1 MKNKKTKNTNLI
13 FIFIFIIIINVSFVT
28 IYNNFKDN
36 NEYETIENI
45 TIKDF
50 NFNKTSEFANDSLI
64 LSVGDEYSPIMI
76 FEPDNI
82 SEYQKKIF
90 WTTSDSTRLKI
101 KYDGTFI
108 AIKPG
113 NVVVNATSIKN
124 SEITKS
130 INVIIVDKNDD
141 LYFTKNLTD
150 KIPVVSVGQI
160 IKLSY
165 VITGKIQLDGII
177 WKSSNDKIATVD
189 DGYVRGISAGDVT
202 ITAISKYNS
211 DYSATLNIKIAG
223 KYTADKVKKVIYDDS
238 IIVTLPTYA
247 ATINFE
253 QFKKER
259 VFVGNRLSISAK
271 TDVESISDTYF
282 EFEDPSMIN
291 VIKNGDSIVEFEVV
305 KVGHVR
311 LYAVSS
317 YFPDVKEPFEFDVYP
332 FNPGDDLSLVY
343 PSKLQFKSEN
353 DVNVLELNG
362 GSIQQ
367 IKIESNYKEIEFND
381 LIITSS
387 NDSVARIVD
396 GYIFADQTGESII
409 TIYHI
414 NNPKKVISFNVRVKK
429 YNEGRFTPVE
439 LINIDSALINEK
451 DKIIEWDYNN
461 VYVGAKFKIQLVIYP
476 IYATNKLFN
485 IEVSNKKICIVSS
498 SIKNNILEIE
508 GEFIDIG
515 YTELTVTNV
524 ENNNLKY
531 YCDFL
536 VNNSNPVSFGY
547 KKVSLLERG
556 QTGNCNVVLGNGLKG
571 VEVTYTS
578 SDPSIVSVGHA
589 GELVGLGYGT
599 ATISIHATDGVTSFD
614 ESFEVECVKE
624 HSLYDALNT
633 FKTNV
638 KMNDEEINLNEKLMY
653 IGDSFTIDVSFTPSN
668 HPFGKYHEVKI
679 EKPEILSV
687 DKNNNKY
694 TFKCLK
700 SGTTKVTVYP
710 YANPDFSVEYT
721 VAIAN
726 IMPKFMFVSVPDK
739 VMYVEDRY
747 QFGYL
752 IDWRATYSNV
762 DIIIGDDSMVS
773 VEDDYLVIK
782 KAGKT
787 YVSFIIDDND
797 DNTVSYVQTLNIEAF
812 DHSTGVRLERYGYG
826 NFIVR
831 IISQVI
837 CALIIG
843 ILAFVI
849 ANKKPLKLNSVLN
862 YVVVICGILVLLIL
876 CNVLRMSIKP
886 LGYEKYDMIT
896 NIISYVAG
904 LFIGF
909 VIYLLRSRK
918 EKGKNA

>member
-1 MKNKKTKNTNLI
+1 MKKKQILYILVIIFVILI
-13 FIFIFIIIINVSFVT
+13 LLAPFLYKRITANGEDENNVISSIEITDFEILETDNYFDGYYVMKVDDTFIPDIN
-28 IYNNFKDN
+28 Y
-36 NEYETIENI
+36 YPETISI
-45 TIKDF
+45 
-50 NFNKTSEFANDSLI
+50 
-64 LSVGDEYSPIMI
+64 
-76 FEPDNI
+76 
-82 SEYQKKIF
+82 YQKKIM
-90 WTTSDSTRLKI
+90 WTISDSSKLSI
-101 KYDGTFI
+101 DYN
-108 AIKPG
+108 
-113 NVVVNATSIKN
+113 NVFTAKEIGVVEVMATSIKN
-124 SEITKS
+124 MDLKKS
-130 INVIIVDKNDD
+130 IKIKIVAKENSLKFDR
-141 LYFTKNLTD
+141 LLTEQ
-150 KIPVVSVGQI
+150 IPTFSVGEI
-160 IKLSY
+160 SYLPYSINGLISLGKLNWES
-165 VITGKIQLDGII
+165 L
-177 WKSSNDKIATVD
+177 NEEIATVD
-189 DGYVRGISAGDVT
+189 DGYIKGISLGVVK
-202 ITAISKYNS
+202 ITATSTIDKKYSISLNVKITGK
-211 DYSATLNIKIAG
+211 YSAE
-223 KYTADKVKKVIYDDS
+223 KVNAI
-238 IIVTLPTYA
+238 
-247 ATINFE
+247 TINE
-253 QFKKER
+253 IIGVTVKGFKNNLPLENFR
-259 VFVGNRLSISAK
+259 RELMHVGYKIELSAK

-578 SDPSIVSVGHA
+578 SDPSIVSVGHT

-721 VAIAN
+721 VVIAN

-886 LGYEKYDMIT
+886 LGYEKYDMLT
-896 NIISYVAG
+896 NIISYVSG

>member
-1 MKNKKTKNTNLI
+1 MLSKISKNKKYEKVVLVVFLVIICFVGPFIYNKIVKYFDDSVVVTEISHVENFDIETGDNYYNDYYVIKINEEFTPTIKFYPENLSYYQKSITYQNSNSNCLSIDYKGKFKGLKEGKATVKLISNDNSDVTKT
-13 FIFIFIIIINVSFVT
+13 INVMVIRSNNELRFNNNLV
-28 IYNNFKDN
+28 YNKQLYSVGQIVPIDYYAYGPITLGEIELTSSNEDVAYFKDN
-36 NEYETIENI
+36 YLYASSIGESTIKIQSVIDPSIYASIDIKVVGGYDAEETTSVSFTDAITAGGINFNKKDFLSTSMHEGYTITLTAKGNGNGTEQVDFEFNDDSLVKVTSITNTSITFICLKTGDLKVSATSKFDSELKDEISFKIFPIDPKSFFRLVSPTNDKFKEIDSKKYLIMSSGQLEQVQVFSRDFELKNSLIITPSDENVVTVEDGYLKALKPGITNIKITHETNKMCEINFLVKVENDMELFSKIENI
-45 TIKDF
+45 TLS
-50 NFNKTSEFANDSLI
+50 NKTSNVNDYEDNEVKVNQVIDLEFDIYPYYATNINNVIVQLSNDT
-64 LSVGDEYSPIMI
+64 
-76 FEPDNI
+76 I
-82 SEYQKKIF
+82 SK
-90 WTTSDSTRLKI
+90 
-101 KYDGTFI
+101 
-108 AIKPG
+108 
-113 NVVVNATSIKN
+113 V
-124 SEITKS
+124 TKS
-130 INVIIVDKNDD
+130 IKENKLMVKLEFVNIGYVSLNIIVLENEV
-141 LYFTKNLTD
+141 LNLEYD
-150 KIPVVSVGQI
+150 FVVTNS
-160 IKLSY
+160 K
-165 VITGKIQLDGII
+165 
-177 WKSSNDKIATVD
+177 
-189 DGYVRGISAGDVT
+189 DVT
-202 ITAISKYNS
+202 FTCTA
-211 DYSATLNIKIAG
+211 
-223 KYTADKVKKVIYDDS
+223 
-238 IIVTLPTYA
+238 
-247 ATINFE
+247 
-253 QFKKER
+253 
-259 VFVGNRLSISAK
+259 
-271 TDVESISDTYF
+271 
-282 EFEDPSMIN
+282 
-291 VIKNGDSIVEFEVV
+291 
-305 KVGHVR
+305 
-311 LYAVSS
+311 
-317 YFPDVKEPFEFDVYP
+317 
-332 FNPGDDLSLVY
+332 
-343 PSKLQFKSEN
+343 
-353 DVNVLELNG
+353 VN
-362 GSIQQ
+362 
-367 IKIESNYKEIEFND
+367 
-381 LIITSS
+381 LI
-387 NDSVARIVD
+387 
-396 GYIFADQTGESII
+396 
-409 TIYHI
+409 
-414 NNPKKVISFNVRVKK
+414 
-429 YNEGRFTPVE
+429 
-439 LINIDSALINEK
+439 
-451 DKIIEWDYNN
+451 
-461 VYVGAKFKIQLVIYP
+461 
-476 IYATNKLFN
+476 
-485 IEVSNKKICIVSS
+485 
-498 SIKNNILEIE
+498 
-508 GEFIDIG
+508 
-515 YTELTVTNV
+515 
-524 ENNNLKY
+524 
-531 YCDFL
+531 
-536 VNNSNPVSFGY
+536 
-547 KKVSLLERG
+547 ERG
-556 QTGNCNVVLGNGLKG
+556 QTASIRTEIDEELRGVNFTYSSSNEKVIKVSQDGLF
-571 VEVTYTS
+571 
-578 SDPSIVSVGHA
+578 I
-589 GELVGLGYGT
+589 GLGYGT
-599 ATISIHATDGVTSFD
+599 ATISIHGTDGVTSFD
-614 ESFEVECVKE
+614 ESFDVECVKE

-721 VAIAN
+721 VVIAN

-849 ANKKPLKLNSVLN
+849 ANKKPLKLTSVLN

>member
-1 MKNKKTKNTNLI
+1 MKKKQILYILVIIFVILI
-13 FIFIFIIIINVSFVT
+13 LLAPFLYKRITANGEEENNVISSIEITDFEILKTDNYFDGYYVMKVDDTFIPGIN
-28 IYNNFKDN
+28 Y
-36 NEYETIENI
+36 YPETISI
-45 TIKDF
+45 
-50 NFNKTSEFANDSLI
+50 
-64 LSVGDEYSPIMI
+64 
-76 FEPDNI
+76 
-82 SEYQKKIF
+82 YQKKIM
-90 WTTSDSTRLKI
+90 WTISDSTKLSI
-101 KYDGTFI
+101 DYN
-108 AIKPG
+108 
-113 NVVVNATSIKN
+113 NVFTAKEIGVVEVMATSIKN
-124 SEITKS
+124 MDLKKS
-130 INVIIVDKNDD
+130 IKIKIVAKENS
-141 LYFTKNLTD
+141 LKFGRLLTEQT
-150 KIPVVSVGQI
+150 PTFSVGEI
-160 IKLSY
+160 SYLSY
-165 VITGKIQLDGII
+165 SINGLISLGTLN
-177 WKSSNDKIATVD
+177 WESSSEEIATVD
-189 DGYVRGISAGDVT
+189 DGYIKGISLGVVK
-202 ITAISKYNS
+202 ITATSTIDEKYSISLNVKITGK
-211 DYSATLNIKIAG
+211 YSAE
-223 KYTADKVKKVIYDDS
+223 KVNAI
-238 IIVTLPTYA
+238 
-247 ATINFE
+247 TINE
-253 QFKKER
+253 IIGVTVKGFKNNLPLENFR
-259 VFVGNRLSISAK
+259 RELMQVGYKIELSAK

-353 DVNVLELNG
+353 DVNVLELNS

-633 FKTNV
+633 FKTIV

-721 VAIAN
+721 VTIAN

-762 DIIIGDDSMVS
+762 DIIIGDDSMVG

-837 CALIIG
+837 CALIMG